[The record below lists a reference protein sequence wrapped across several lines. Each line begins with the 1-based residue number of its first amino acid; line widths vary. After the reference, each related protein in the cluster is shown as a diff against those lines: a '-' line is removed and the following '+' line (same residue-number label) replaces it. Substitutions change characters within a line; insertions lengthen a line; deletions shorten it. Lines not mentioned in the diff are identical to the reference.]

1 MTIELTPALLDRIQN
16 TLRCLAIDEVN
27 AANSGHPGAP
37 MGMAAMAVELWDN
50 HLCFDPS
57 DPHWPLRDR
66 FVLSAGHASALIYS
80 LLHMFGYEMPM
91 SELRNFRQ
99 LGSRTPGH
107 PEYGH
112 TPGVEVTTGPLGAGF
127 ASGVGMALAARMT
140 RSRFAVREGDQ
151 WAGPGQHFVYG
162 IVSDGDMMEG
172 ISSEAGSFAGH
183 LGLGNLIYLYDD
195 NKITIDGGTDIAFS
209 EDVRARFEA
218 QSWHVQRCDGND
230 TEAIRDALKAARQET
245 ERPSLIIC
253 RTTIGYGSPN
263 KAGTSGVH
271 GSPLGEEEAKATKRA
286 LGWPPEA
293 QFLVP
298 DDVRDYLNQCVLS
311 KRITRREMDGSLAVW
326 QRHHP
331 ELAAEWKLCRSRKT
345 PPDLVARLT
354 EGLEKKDAATR
365 QHSHEMINRL
375 AEALPSLVGGSADLA
390 CSNLTT
396 IKSSGAV
403 GQADEKGDRYTG
415 RNINF
420 GIREHAMGGIVN
432 GMALDGTF
440 LPFGA
445 TFLVFSDYARP
456 GVRLAAL
463 MGIRSTFVFTHDS
476 IYVGEDGPTHQPIEH
491 LDSLRIIPG
500 LTVLRP
506 ADGIETAMAWAW
518 VAQEADGPAALA
530 LTRQTLPALGRPAGF
545 VLEDIW
551 KGAYVL
557 RDVAR
562 EAQGTL
568 LATGSEVSL
577 AVAVA
582 EHLQG
587 EGISLRVVSMPSTEL
602 FDAQPEDYRH
612 AVLPADGAPV
622 IAMEAG
628 TGETL
633 RKYLGGRGLLYGI
646 QRFGASA
653 PGNEVAALLGF
664 TPEKAAAAVR
674 DHLG

>member
-1 MTIELTPALLDRIQN
+1 
-16 TLRCLAIDEVN
+16 
-27 AANSGHPGAP
+27 
-37 MGMAAMAVELWDN
+37 
-50 HLCFDPS
+50 
-57 DPHWPLRDR
+57 
-66 FVLSAGHASALIYS
+66 
-80 LLHMFGYEMPM
+80 
-91 SELRNFRQ
+91 
-99 LGSRTPGH
+99 
-107 PEYGH
+107 
-112 TPGVEVTTGPLGAGF
+112 
-127 ASGVGMALAARMT
+127 
-140 RSRFAVREGDQ
+140 
-151 WAGPGQHFVYG
+151 
-162 IVSDGDMMEG
+162 
-172 ISSEAGSFAGH
+172 
-183 LGLGNLIYLYDD
+183 
-195 NKITIDGGTDIAFS
+195 
-209 EDVRARFEA
+209 
-218 QSWHVQRCDGND
+218 
-230 TEAIRDALKAARQET
+230 
-245 ERPSLIIC
+245 
-253 RTTIGYGSPN
+253 
-263 KAGTSGVH
+263 
-271 GSPLGEEEAKATKRA
+271 
-286 LGWPPEA
+286 
-293 QFLVP
+293 
-298 DDVRDYLNQCVLS
+298 
-311 KRITRREMDGSLAVW
+311 
-326 QRHHP
+326 
-331 ELAAEWKLCRSRKT
+331 
-345 PPDLVARLT
+345 
-354 EGLEKKDAATR
+354 LEKKDAATR

-375 AEALPSLVGGSADLA
+375 AEALPSFVGGSADLA
-390 CSNLTT
+390 CSNLTN

-403 GQADEKGDRYTG
+403 GQADEKGDRYSG

-545 VLEDIW
+545 ALEDIW

-577 AVAVA
+577 AVTVA

-646 QRFGASA
+646 QRFGASG
-653 PGNEVAALLGF
+653 PGGEVAALLGF

-674 DHLG
+674 DHLR

>member
-1 MTIELTPALLDRIQN
+1 MSIEITPALRDRLEN
-16 TLRCLAIDEVN
+16 TLRCLAIDSVN

-37 MGMAAMAVELWDN
+37 MGMAAMAIELWDR
-50 HLCFDPS
+50 HMRFDPA
-57 DPHWPLRDR
+57 DPDWPLRDR

-80 LLHMFGYEMPM
+80 LLHMFGFEMPM
-91 SELRNFRQ
+91 GELRNFRQ

-112 TPGVEVTTGPLGAGF
+112 TPGIEVTTGPLGAGF
-127 ASGVGMALAARMT
+127 ANGVGMALAARMT
-140 RSRFAVREGDQ
+140 RARFGVREEDS
-151 WAGPGQHFVYG
+151 WSGPGQHVVYG

-172 ISSEAGSFAGH
+172 ISSEAGSLAGH
-183 LGLGNLIYLYDD
+183 LGLGNLIYMYDD
-195 NKITIDGGTDIAFS
+195 NKITIDGSTDLSFS
-209 EDVRARFEA
+209 EDVQGRFVA
-218 QSWHVQRCDGND
+218 QGWHVQRCDGND
-230 TEAIRDALKAARQET
+230 AIAIGNALRVAREET

-293 QFLVP
+293 HFLVP
-298 DDVRDYLNQCVLS
+298 DDVRDYLNQCVLA
-311 KRITRREMDGSLAVW
+311 KGIQRREMDGELASW
-326 QRHHP
+326 QRHQP
-331 ELAAEWKLCRSRKT
+331 ELSAEWKACRARKVPT
-345 PPDLVARLT
+345 DLVARLT

-365 QHSHEMINRL
+365 KHSHEIINRL
-375 AEALPSLVGGSADLA
+375 AEAVPCLVGGSADLA
-390 CSNLTT
+390 CSNLTE
-396 IKSSGAV
+396 IKNSSAIGV
-403 GQADEKGDRYTG
+403 ADESGERFSG

-456 GVRLAAL
+456 GIRLAAL

-476 IYVGEDGPTHQPIEH
+476 IFVGEDGPTHQPIEH

-518 VAQEADGPAALA
+518 VAQAADGPAALA
-530 LTRQTLPALGRPAGF
+530 LTRQTLPALERPTGF

-557 RDVAR
+557 REVEG

-582 EHLQG
+582 ERLQG
-587 EGISLRVVSMPSTEL
+587 EGISLRVVSMPSAEL
-602 FDAQPEDYRH
+602 FDAQPEGYRNT
-612 AVLPADGAPV
+612 VLPSEGPPV

-628 TGETL
+628 MGDTL
-633 RKYLGGRGLLYGI
+633 RKYLGSRGMLYGI
-646 QRFGASA
+646 HRFGASA
-653 PGNEVAALLGF
+653 PGGEVAAMLGF
-664 TPEKAAAAVR
+664 TPEKAAEAVR
-674 DHLG
+674 NHLS